1 MARGGLSLPAGA
13 AGGHNPGM
21 KKRILVVA
29 MLTSAL
35 LAAVAQAATSP
46 QQEHPLLGVW
56 EFTLPDGRCTETYLF
71 KANGTTFV
79 TSAEEVA
86 EMQYEVSAEPSEKG
100 FYKLVDTVTQD
111 NGRKDCGGGIT
122 AVGSRSTHYLWFHPS
137 GELFVMCRDESLDA
151 CFGPLLRVPTQEV

>member
-1 MARGGLSLPAGA
+1 MR
-13 AGGHNPGM
+13 
-21 KKRILVVA
+21 
-29 MLTSAL
+29 AL
-35 LAAVAQAATSP
+35 LRLAILFACSLSAAAVQAATAQP
-46 QQEHPLLGVW
+46 EHPLLGVW

-86 EMQYEVSAEPSEKG
+86 EMRYEVSAEPSEKG

-151 CFGPLLRVPTQEV
+151 CFGPLLRVPRQEV

>member
-1 MARGGLSLPAGA
+1 MRAPLCRAALVACSLC
-13 AGGHNPGM
+13 
-21 KKRILVVA
+21 
-29 MLTSAL
+29 T
-35 LAAVAQAATSP
+35 AAVQAAAA

-151 CFGPLLRVPTQEV
+151 CFGPLVRVPTQEV